1 MIIPFEKNN
10 NCFNLINISL
20 GHVNGT
26 LTALTNRQAF
36 VVMCSSWSP
45 SYLSMSLLFTLLVF
59 DNMKINQRL
68 SLQQHVI
75 LSWSSFSLV
84 LLLHPIELTVDF
96 SFRIRVGQVKLEGA
110 FDLGVH
116 AVISWCQFSMYDGN
130 ILYPVYETKYFVRFA
145 LSTRRRIH
153 IIVWCFCAPITKTA
167 SYILYMFVHVMIN
180 FAVRTI

>member
-45 SYLSMSLLFTLLVF
+45 SYLSISLLFTLLVF

-130 ILYPVYETKYFVRFA
+130 ILYPVYKTNYFVRFVHFD
-145 LSTRRRIH
+145 SETYMYRI
-153 IIVWCFCAPITKTA
+153 WCFCAPRRKTPSYTPTKPLLKL
-167 SYILYMFVHVMIN
+167 SK
-180 FAVRTI
+180 